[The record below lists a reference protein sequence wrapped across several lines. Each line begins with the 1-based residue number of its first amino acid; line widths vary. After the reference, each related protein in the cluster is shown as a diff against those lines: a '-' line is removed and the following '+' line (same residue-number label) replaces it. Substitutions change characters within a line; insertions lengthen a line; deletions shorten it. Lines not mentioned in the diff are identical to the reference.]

1 MALPAS
7 AARSLLRRAA
17 STFHDSQSGLVLTTP
32 GSAGVRLHALLSAQ
46 PPPRWPTQP
55 PGLPPYSLELPLAA
69 LTASA
74 PLPAGHRLFAPVA
87 TPADVAA
94 LASLSSSSNHPRG
107 RHAAESIGA
116 ALHFPPADVAKW
128 LPLLAAAVAASLPTR
143 VCLSHAWARPP
154 GAHRDTNAALRAVED
169 AVGRV
174 ADAGAGAVVLCDDG
188 GVGTEE
194 SVREALE
201 ACFNLD
207 VAGDALL
214 ERLGVRM
221 ADAVGA
227 GYALEH
233 GVTRLDCAVGAW
245 AGGSGVG
252 VVGFDE
258 AVGAVR
264 DR

>member
-32 GSAGVRLHALLSAQ
+32 GSAGVRLHALVTAHT

-69 LTASA
+69 LTALA
-74 PLPAGHRLFAPVA
+74 PLPAGHRLFAPIA

-94 LASLSSSSNHPRG
+94 LAALSSPSSSSNPRG
-107 RHAAESIGA
+107 RHAAECVGA

-169 AVGRV
+169 AVG
-174 ADAGAGAVVLCDDG
+174 
-188 GVGTEE
+188 
-194 SVREALE
+194 
-201 ACFNLD
+201 
-207 VAGDALL
+207 
-214 ERLGVRM
+214 
-221 ADAVGA
+221 
-227 GYALEH
+227 
-233 GVTRLDCAVGAW
+233 
-245 AGGSGVG
+245 GSLSQM
-252 VVGFDE
+252 
-258 AVGAVR
+258 
-264 DR
+264 